1 LNVVVIW
8 TLYLMQKST
17 LFVIGEYFGKV
28 LDGLQMGQDTIS
40 WSNTMKY
47 LAVVFKSTR
56 KVVTDVE

>member
-1 LNVVVIW
+1 
-8 TLYLMQKST
+8 MQKST